1 MVHQNSSL
9 TLLPEQTHEVK
20 ALLKDHNARIL
31 RKDARNPESGILRV
45 GGHEEDAEAARK
57 PGDGTGESAHD
68 ALFAPAAEEEQVPEK
83 VNETEE
89 ELLPLAE
96 LVNPSEVEPATY
108 RSRFVI
114 YGTEPQVNTETGDGL
129 KELCVDNDNI
139 TDESPEKKLYQFV
152 LKLRDETN
160 EIDAFVVNDV
170 AESFMSIRAS
180 ALFKGSSRGRR
191 RHPEFYQGLK
201 DLQALLKEGTMW
213 EGTICTMIIGGEKF
227 FALKS
232 LVNVSDTVHVGD
244 TDV

>member
-31 RKDARNPESGILRV
+31 RKEALNPESGILRV
-45 GGHEEDAEAARK
+45 SGHEEDAAAARE

-68 ALFAPAAEEEQVPEK
+68 ALFAPVAEEEQAPEK
-83 VNETEE
+83 VNESEE

-96 LVNPSEVEPATY
+96 LVNPGEVEPATY
-108 RSRFVI
+108 RSRFAI
-114 YGTEPQVNTETGDGL
+114 YGTEPQINTETGDGL

-170 AESFMSIRAS
+170 AESFMSVRAS

-191 RHPEFYQGLK
+191 RHPEYYQGLK
-201 DLQALLKEGTMW
+201 DLQALLKEGAMW

-232 LVNVSDTVHVGD
+232 LVNVSDTVGDD